1 VLLALAMAVAHPSAS
16 AASQR
21 LLAKHGR
28 LVALVGDSG
37 QWCQPI
43 VDLVVVG
50 PSRSSFSGDRVEL
63 QELLGTV
70 RAGLSFECPGVVEIA
85 IRGVVSSKTIYRGEV
100 KSRDG
105 WILKTVQ
112 PVRTQ
117 KPKPKPKPATPVT
130 APKPKPKL
138 AAPVTAPKPKPK
150 PAAPVT
156 ASKPK
161 PAAPVEKK
169 APTTEPARPP
179 TQPVAVAVADP
190 PVKPVVE
197 WYGEGVKVGKLIG
210 AASVCGMP
218 RPETKNRVVG
228 ARGWAV
234 REGASPSQTEEFGQ
248 GMSDGLMH
256 VEEHGHNG
264 SCESAIKTARTQ
276 QALRE

>member
-1 VLLALAMAVAHPSAS
+1 MLLALAMAVAHPSAS

-50 PSRSSFSGDRVEL
+50 PSASSFSGDRVEL

-130 APKPKPKL
+130 APKPKPK
-138 AAPVTAPKPKPK
+138 

-179 TQPVAVAVADP
+179 TQPVAVADP

-197 WYGEGVKVGKLIG
+197 WYGEGLEVGKLIG
-210 AASVCGMP
+210 AKICFNSFLILI
-218 RPETKNRVVG
+218 
-228 ARGWAV
+228 
-234 REGASPSQTEEFGQ
+234 S
-248 GMSDGLMH
+248 L
-256 VEEHGHNG
+256 
-264 SCESAIKTARTQ
+264 
-276 QALRE
+276 